1 MFVDNGQI
9 TGILLAAGRS
19 TRFGSNKLVKKLQS
33 GNSIGLESAE
43 TLSASVDNLIIV
55 VNNLKDET
63 SAMFLEKGFR
73 VLAAENANLGMG
85 NSLKSGIKISLD
97 SLGWIVSLADMPF
110 IKLNTID
117 RLKEKILEGAKIC
130 APFLAGV
137 RGHPVGFNSS
147 LKNEL
152 LNLDDSNGA
161 ASLFVKYHSEIVALS
176 TTDEG
181 VLHDIDV
188 PEDLNH

>member
-33 GNSIGLESAE
+33 GNPIGLESAE

-85 NSLKSGIKISLD
+85 NSLKSGIKISPD

-152 LNLDDSNGA
+152 L
-161 ASLFVKYHSEIVALS
+161 KIEICFS
-176 TTDEG
+176 K
-181 VLHDIDV
+181 II
-188 PEDLNH
+188 

>member
-1 MFVDNGQI
+1 MNDQI

-19 TRFGSNKLVKKLQS
+19 TRFGSNKLIKKLQS

-55 VNNLKDET
+55 VNSLKDET
-63 SAMFLEKGFR
+63 SEMFLEKGFR

-85 NSLKSGIKISLD
+85 NSLKSGIEISID
-97 SLGWIVSLADMPF
+97 SLGWIVGLADMPF
-110 IKLNTID
+110 IKLNTIYMI
-117 RLKEKILEGAKIC
+117 KEKVLEGAKIC
-130 APFLAGV
+130 APFLNGV
-137 RGHPVGFNSS
+137 RGHPVGFNRS

-161 ASLFVKYHSEIVALS
+161 ARLLSNHYSEIVALS

-181 VLHDIDV
+181 VVHDIDV
-188 PEDLNH
+188 PEDL

>member
-1 MFVDNGQI
+1 MLRWGPRGSDQLVFVDNGQI

-55 VNNLKDET
+55 VNSLKDET
-63 SAMFLEKGFR
+63 SEMFLEKGFR
-73 VLAAENANLGMG
+73 VLAAEDANRGMG
-85 NSLKSGIKISLD
+85 NSLKSGIKTSLD

-110 IKLNTID
+110 IKPSTVY

-130 APFLAGV
+130 APFLDGV
-137 RGHPVGFNSS
+137 EGIPWV
-147 LKNEL
+147 
-152 LNLDDSNGA
+152 
-161 ASLFVKYHSEIVALS
+161 S
-176 TTDEG
+176 TA
-181 VLHDIDV
+181 V
-188 PEDLNH
+188 

>member
-9 TGILLAAGRS
+9 TGVLLAAGRS
-19 TRFGSNKLVKKLQS
+19 TRFGSNKLLKKLQS
-33 GNSIGLESAE
+33 GNPIGLESAE
-43 TLSASVDNLIIV
+43 TLGESVDNLIVIV
-55 VNNLKDET
+55 NSLKDET

-110 IKLNTID
+110 INPSTIY
-117 RLKEKILEGAKIC
+117 RVKEKILEGAKIC
-130 APFLAGV
+130 APFLDGV

-152 LNLDDSNGA
+152 LNLDDSSGA
-161 ASLFVKYHSEIVALS
+161 AHLLAKYRSEIVALS
-176 TTDEG
+176 TDDEG
-181 VLHDIDV
+181 VVHDIDV
-188 PEDLNH
+188 PEDLRP

>member
-19 TRFGSNKLVKKLQS
+19 TRFGSNKLIEKLQS
-33 GNSIGLESAE
+33 GNPIGLESAE
-43 TLSASVDNLIIV
+43 ILSASVDNLIII
-55 VNNLKDET
+55 VNSLKDET
-63 SAMFLEKGFR
+63 SEMFLEKGFR

-110 IKLNTID
+110 IKTNTIY

-130 APFLAGV
+130 APFLDGV
-137 RGHPVGFNSS
+137 RGHPVGFNRS

-161 ASLFVKYHSEIVALS
+161 AHLLAKYQSEIVALS
-176 TTDEG
+176 TDDGG
-181 VLHDIDV
+181 VVHDIDE
-188 PEDLNH
+188 PEDLKP

>member
-33 GNSIGLESAE
+33 GNPIGLESAE

-85 NSLKSGIKISLD
+85 NSLKSGIKISR
-97 SLGWIVSLADMPF
+97 S
-110 IKLNTID
+110 
-117 RLKEKILEGAKIC
+117 
-130 APFLAGV
+130 
-137 RGHPVGFNSS
+137 
-147 LKNEL
+147 
-152 LNLDDSNGA
+152 
-161 ASLFVKYHSEIVALS
+161 
-176 TTDEG
+176 
-181 VLHDIDV
+181 
-188 PEDLNH
+188 

>member
-117 RLKEKILEGAKIC
+117 RVKEKILEGAKIC

-161 ASLFVKYHSEIVALS
+161 AHLLAKYHSEIVVLS
-176 TTDEG
+176 TNDAG
-181 VLHDIDV
+181 VVHDIDV
-188 PEDLNH
+188 PEDLRP